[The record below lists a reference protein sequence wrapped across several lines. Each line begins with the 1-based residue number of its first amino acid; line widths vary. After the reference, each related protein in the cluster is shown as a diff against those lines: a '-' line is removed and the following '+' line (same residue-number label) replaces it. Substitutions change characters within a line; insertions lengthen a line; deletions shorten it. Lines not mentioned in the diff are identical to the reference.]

1 MPKTLTRSRSAAFSR
16 QSGRCWYCD
25 LPMWLDHADGFRSR
39 YPLTLAQA
47 RLLRCTAEH
56 LRARQDGGGNAPD
69 NIVAA
74 CQKCNQTRHYRKNP
88 PDPGRHRQRVRA
100 RVKQGRWHPPAV
112 LKALGESLDGI
123 PFVVGSVLPA
133 PTCVVAS
140 GRQAG

>member
-1 MPKTLTRSRSAAFSR
+1 MAADYPPSTGCRFYR
-16 QSGRCWYCD
+16 E
-25 LPMWLDHADGFRSR
+25 PTMWLDHPGGFRSR
-39 YPLTLAQA
+39 YPLSQAQA

-56 LRARQDGGGNAPD
+56 LRARQDGGGNATD
-69 NIVAA
+69 NIAAA
-74 CQKCNQTRHYRKNP
+74 CWYCNTR
-88 PDPGRHRQRVRA
+88 RHRSKKALDPDRHQQRVRA
-100 RVKQGRWHPPAV
+100 RLEQGRWHHPAV